1 MIILCYE
8 SALEYWRI
16 ARMRAGEARIY
27 KPDKAFPL
35 QEKHDFALCRAK
47 PPLIAPSSK
56 EVIANN
62 SLHLTEPIHILHG
75 NETASRAKDGIKL
88 HLYTGC
94 TPYGSFVRINE
105 KLAVCS
111 PEFCLYQM
119 AGRLSLVKLIEL
131 AYEFCGTYSMPANT
145 LQAEQQSGA
154 VFKRLPLTNKKALI
168 SFAHKMHGVR
178 GKRQIIRAQRY
189 TLELSAS
196 PMETKLALLL
206 SLPYK
211 LGGYGLPC
219 PEMNGR
225 IRSLKKS
232 RQGMKKNFFCDLYW
246 PHYNL
251 AVEYDSNLHHTGPK
265 HITADSKRRNE
276 ILSLGVLVIT
286 VTSNHLNT
294 IGEFREVASQ
304 IATRLGKRL
313 RYKEPDFSRAH
324 LSLQREL
331 FG

>member
-16 ARMRAGEARIY
+16 ARMRAGEARVLN
-27 KPDKAFPL
+27 PDKPFPL
-35 QEKHDFALCRAK
+35 KEKHDFALCRTK
-47 PPLIAPSSK
+47 PPLIVPSSI

-62 SLHLTEPIHILHG
+62 SFKLTEPIHILHG
-75 NETASRAKDGIKL
+75 NESASRAKDGVKQ

-94 TPYGSFVRINE
+94 TPSGSFVRINE

-119 AGRLSLVKLIEL
+119 ASRVSLVRLIEL
-131 AYEFCGTYSMPANT
+131 AYEFCGTYSMPTDT

-168 SFAHKMHGVR
+168 SFVNKMHGAR
-178 GKRQIIRAQRY
+178 GKRKTIRAQRY

-206 SLPYK
+206 TLPYK

-225 IRSLKKS
+225 IRSHKKS
-232 RQGMKKNFFCDLYW
+232 RQGIKKNFFCDLYW

-251 AVEYDSNLHHTGPK
+251 GVEYDSNLHHTGSK
-265 HITADSKRRNE
+265 HIAADSKRRNE
-276 ILSLGVLVIT
+276 IISLGVPVIT
-286 VTSNHLNT
+286 VTSKHLNS